1 MHFTIFFHLFLATSF
16 LSFFV
21 SYLAWKRKNVHGAVE
36 ISNLMFLIGIYA
48 FLIAFEVASA
58 TVEGKIFW
66 TKISYVGAV
75 SVPVLYFVFIM
86 RFTGHD
92 NAITIRKK
100 LFLYFLPFVTLILAL
115 TNEKHHLI
123 WSGFSPISPK
133 TNLMEFHHGIWFW
146 LGYMA
151 YDYILLIVATIAL
164 FKYIFWQKKKFRKQ
178 GLVIFVAGMCPWI
191 GGLLY
196 VTNGNPI
203 IGFDISPA
211 TTLISGFLL
220 VYAMLK
226 VNFLDL
232 VPIARETLVE
242 TLQDGIIA
250 LDEKNRV
257 QDVNAAA
264 CEYLGSL
271 NKSLLGEPLDE
282 TNVTDRSLLNA
293 VISTESY
300 EQFELKSEKDTKTL
314 RISKQMIKGEVGSR
328 LVVIRDVTEQISKEM
343 KIRAGEE
350 RYKSMYNLFRLMV
363 DNMSDMLWA
372 KDLNRHFIFVNKAI
386 CDDYL
391 KAVDTEE
398 PIGKSEMYF
407 MEREKRNHPDR
418 LAEWHKNLNIKSE
431 SSDERVIRTGKPEHF
446 EDFGNVNGEYLSID
460 VRKAPIFNEKGDMI
474 GVVGSA
480 RDVTIQKQAMNE
492 INKRDKLLNAIT
504 NATYLLVAG
513 EDVND
518 HIHSCLDLIGKAM
531 DINRIYIIKIDFLSD
546 NHAPLP
552 HLIYEW
558 TDDSVETQVENRN
571 IDNALFLT
579 QFPDLIDWLAQ
590 GQNCIGNTN
599 EFGIN
604 ERKILESQ
612 NIKSIL
618 VIPVF
623 IEKKLWGF
631 IGFDDCKAERKWSS
645 TEERLLTTAS
655 STIGSVYA
663 RKKNQEELLIAKEK
677 AEESDQL
684 KSTFLAN
691 MSHEIRTPMNSILGF
706 ISLLQEPNL
715 TGKEKDEYINIVKEG
730 GERLISTIRDIID
743 ISKIETRQIS
753 LDFQDLD
760 INEMNTYFYN
770 LFRLEAENKGLI
782 FNLPTPISPDQSFIK
797 TDRNKIYSVIS
808 NLINNALKYTKSGY
822 VEFGCDRH
830 PEDVVFYVKDTG
842 IGIPEDKYQA
852 IFDRFIQADASTT
865 RTYEGS
871 GLGLSISKAYVEM
884 LGGRIWVESKLHHG
898 STFYFQIP
906 LDYPHDKSI
915 QTVPVRYKMEKPEK
929 ASLNILVVEDDPANF
944 EYINVILTKE
954 NHKVWHTV
962 TGLDS
967 IELCRRKACF
977 DVILMDIRLPDMD
990 GCVTT
995 QKIRLFDNDTPI
1007 IALSAYALQSDRER
1021 MFESGCN
1028 EYLTKPVR
1036 KDQLIA
1042 VIEKY
1047 AGKK

>member
-1 MHFTIFFHLFLATSF
+1 MHFTIFFYLFLATSF

-21 SYLAWKRKNVHGAVE
+21 SYLAWKRKKVHGAAE
-36 ISNLMFLIGIYA
+36 ISNLMIVIGIYA

-58 TVEGKIFW
+58 TIEGKIFW
-66 TKISYVGAV
+66 TKISYFGAV

-92 NAITIRKK
+92 NVITIKKK
-100 LFLYFLPFVTLILAL
+100 LFLYLLPFVTLILAF

-123 WSGFSPISPK
+123 WSGFSPISPE
-133 TNLMEFHHGIWFW
+133 TNLMKFYHGIWFW

-151 YDYILLIVATIAL
+151 YDYILLIIATIAL
-164 FKYIFWQKKKFRKQ
+164 FKYIFWQKNKFRKQ
-178 GLVIFVAGMCPWI
+178 GLVIFIAGICPWI

-203 IGFDISPA
+203 VGFDISPA
-211 TTLISGFLL
+211 LTLLSGFLL

-226 VNFLDL
+226 VDFLDL

-242 TLQDGIIA
+242 TLKDGIIA
-250 LDEKNRV
+250 LDVKNRV

-264 CEYLGSL
+264 CGYLGSL
-271 NKSLLGEPLDE
+271 NTNLLGEPLDDN
-282 TNVTDRSLLNA
+282 NVIDRSLLNA
-293 VISTESY
+293 VISLESY
-300 EQFELKSEKDTKTL
+300 EQFELKSEKGTKTL
-314 RISKQMIKGEVGSR
+314 RISKQMIKGEPGNR
-328 LVVIRDVTEQISKEM
+328 LVVISDVTEQISKEM

-350 RYKSMYNLFRLMV
+350 RYKSMNNLFRLMV

-372 KDLNRHFIFVNKAI
+372 KDLKRNYIFVNKAI

-398 PIGKSEMYF
+398 PIGKDEMYF
-407 MEREKRNHPDR
+407 MEREKKNNPDH
-418 LAEWHKNLNIKSE
+418 LSEWYNMDISSE
-431 SSDERVIRTGKPEHF
+431 SSDERIIRTGKPEHF
-446 EDFGNVNGEYLSID
+446 EASGNVNGESFAID
-460 VRKAPIFNEKGDMI
+460 VRKAPIFDEKGDMI
-474 GVVGSA
+474 GLVGSA
-480 RDVTIQKQAMNE
+480 RDVSIQKQVMNE
-492 INKRDKLLNAIT
+492 INKRDTLLNAIT

-513 EDVND
+513 ENVDD
-518 HIHSCLDLIGKAM
+518 HIHGCLDLIGKAM
-531 DINRIYIIKIDFLSD
+531 DINRIYIFKIDFLSD
-546 NHAPLP
+546 NDVPLT

-558 TDDSVETQVENRN
+558 IDGSVETQVENRN
-571 IDNALFLT
+571 IDDPLLLT
-579 QFPDLIDWLAQ
+579 QFPGWIDRLVQ
-590 GQNCIGNTN
+590 GKNRIGKVS
-599 EFGIN
+599 EFGTS

-623 IEKKLWGF
+623 IEEKLWGL
-631 IGFDDCKAERKWSS
+631 IGFDDCKTEREWSS
-645 TEERLLTTAS
+645 TEEQLLATAS
-655 STIGSVYA
+655 STIGSVYV

-715 TGKEKDEYINIVKEG
+715 TGEEKDEYINIVKKG

-743 ISKIETRQIS
+743 ISRIETGQIS
-753 LDFQDLD
+753 LDYQDLN

-782 FNLPTPISPDQSFIK
+782 FNLPTKIPQNQSFIK
-797 TDRNKIYSVIS
+797 ADRNKIYSVIG

-822 VEFGCDRH
+822 VELGCDCH
-830 PEDVVFYVKDTG
+830 PEEVVFYVKDTG
-842 IGIPEDKYQA
+842 IGIPEDKHQS
-852 IFDRFIQADASTT
+852 IFDRFTQADASTT
-865 RTYEGS
+865 RIYEGS

-906 LDYPHDKSI
+906 LNYPQDKSI
-915 QTVPVRYKMEKPEK
+915 QTLPVSHEMEKPEK
-929 ASLNILVVEDDPANF
+929 ASLNILVVEDDPNNF

-962 TGLDS
+962 TGSES
-967 IELCRRKACF
+967 IELCRQNVCF
-977 DVILMDIRLPDMD
+977 DIILMDIRLPDID

-1007 IALSAYALQSDRER
+1007 IALSAYALQDDRKR
-1021 MFESGCN
+1021 ALESGCN
-1028 EYLTKPVR
+1028 DYLTKPVR
-1036 KDQLIA
+1036 KDKLIA

-1047 AGKK
+1047 TRKK